1 MSLSEELLQI
11 GVEMGNICSQK
22 EHARAMPHELTMRRG
37 ARGSQLVLNLSS
49 LSWSTA
55 LAHPLEVRDGKLWC
69 LVPCTS
75 GQRSRE

>member
-49 LSWSTA
+49 VSWSTA
-55 LAHPLEVRDGKLWC
+55 LAHPLEVCDGKLWC
-69 LVPCTS
+69 LVPCTA